1 MLQYSKKANIQRKQ
15 DAHMSFFKIFSRK
28 TLSQVQTDRRG
39 KAPSMAQRQSGS
51 QPIGEHG
58 NAPYL
63 LPRNDEEINR
73 LDFQHYILRATL
85 KGNALAPL
93 QHPTSILDVGC
104 GTGRWCQ
111 EMAVTYPQAT
121 VVGFDL
127 VSPLALLRS
136 PQFPDTCR
144 FVQGNVLEGLPF
156 APQSFDYVHQ
166 RLLVFALPTQRW
178 PGEIQELVKVTRP
191 GGWVEIVEVDIT
203 FEQMGPA
210 STQLATWITEASR
223 QKGIDPSMA
232 RRAQTLLKVAGLT
245 NIVYQQVPNPVGS
258 WGGRIGT
265 MAATGVQAIN
275 KAMRQQVL
283 SQLGVSPVQ
292 YDQALATS
300 LEEYDSYKS
309 YSNTFIACGQRP
321 L

>member
-1 MLQYSKKANIQRKQ
+1 
-15 DAHMSFFKIFSRK
+15 
-28 TLSQVQTDRRG
+28 
-39 KAPSMAQRQSGS
+39 MAQRQSGLQS
-51 QPIGEHG
+51 FGEQE

-93 QHPTSILDVGC
+93 QHPTSMLDVGC

-111 EMAVTYPQAT
+111 EMAMTYPQAT

-127 VSPLALLRS
+127 VSPLSLPRS

-156 APQSFDYVHQ
+156 APQSFEYVHQ
-166 RLLVFALPTQRW
+166 RLLVFALPAERW
-178 PGEIQELVKVTRP
+178 LSEVQELVKVTVP
-191 GGWVEIVEVDIT
+191 GGWVELVEVDIA

-210 STQLATWITEASR
+210 STQLATWINEASHR
-223 QKGIDPSMA
+223 KGIDPSMS
-232 RRAQTLLKVAGLT
+232 RRTQTLLEGAGLT
-245 NIVYQQVPNPVGS
+245 NIVYQQIPNPVGS

-265 MAATGVQAIN
+265 MTAIGVQAVN

-283 SQLGVSPVQ
+283 SQLGVSPAQ
-292 YDQALATS
+292 YD
-300 LEEYDSYKS
+300 
-309 YSNTFIACGQRP
+309 
-321 L
+321 